1 MQGCKATDPKDAFF
15 SALERNSEVKNAHEV
30 AAISLVM
37 DNEGSPYTFMDI
49 QLEGDV
55 SLETYDMA
63 VKYNFSLMDIGMKM
77 ELYKKGED
85 ALVKMPIV
93 AKYVQMPS
101 ELFNIYN
108 PEEMKSLQD
117 LSPRRAR
124 AFTSRWG
131 ESLQINKKGSDIV
144 ASFELDGAAT
154 KSFLTDVLVD
164 KILKTRN
171 CGKNP
176 LNNPSNPKRRPGR
189 NTVLPRISPKRI
201 GPLCG
206 RKLPPPTTNRWTATA
221 R

>member
-1 MQGCKATDPKDAFF
+1 MKKTFALLLATLLVFAGCKATDPKDAFF

-63 VKYNFSLMDIGMKM
+63 VKYDFSLMDIGMKM

-117 LSPRRAR
+117 LVSQE
-124 AFTSRWG
+124 SKSLYEQMG
-131 ESLQINKKGSDIV
+131 ESLQIDLHLLNHLAV
-144 ASFELDGAAT
+144 AVHLFVVGGGG
-154 KSFLTDVLVD
+154 FLPHRGP
-164 KILKTRN
+164 ILFGEILGKTVF
-171 CGKNP
+171 
-176 LNNPSNPKRRPGR
+176 LPGLLLGLEGLF
-189 NTVLPRISPKRI
+189 NGFFP
-201 GPLCG
+201 
-206 RKLPPPTTNRWTATA
+206 
-221 R
+221 